1 MNVETF
7 LAGIRATESG
17 SPTGNYTLVNPRSG
31 AYGAYQM
38 LERFW
43 PDFLR
48 YAKRVGYIPA
58 STAWPPDKEAQDTV
72 FRGMVEFYS
81 QKYDGNWGLIAVA
94 WHCGHTC
101 ADAAVERFGTGATPN
116 QINTA
121 VADAKGGAHSNEIAY
136 IRKVYVKSGTE
147 FDPDAS
153 PAPGSGSASADTAP
167 AGGPR
172 RKVVGRGHSSE
183 TVVRAVQERLLAW
196 DAGALPKWGAD
207 GDYGAETEEAV
218 ERFQTAMDLTATG
231 SVDGLTL
238 ALLLGPPPAGGD
250 GN

>member
-17 SPTGNYTLVNPRSG
+17 STSGNYTLVNQRSG

-48 YAKRVGYIPA
+48 YAKKVGHVPK
-58 STAWPPDKEAQDTV
+58 STAWPPNQEAQDTV

-81 QKYDGNWGLIAVA
+81 EKYDGNWALIAVA

-101 ADAAVERFGTGATPN
+101 SDAAVERFGTGATPN

-121 VADAKGGAHSNEIAY
+121 VADAKGGAHTNEIAY
-136 IRKVYVKSGTE
+136 VRNVYVKSGTE
-147 FDPDAS
+147 FDADAS
-153 PAPGSGSASADTAP
+153 PATGSGSASADTGSAK
-167 AGGPR
+167 GPR
-172 RKVVGRGHSSE
+172 RRIPGRGHAAE
-183 TVVRAVQERLLAW
+183 VVVRGIQERLLAW
-196 DAGALPKWGAD
+196 NPDVLPKWGAD
-207 GDYGAETEEAV
+207 GDYGVETEEAIKG
-218 ERFQTAMDLTATG
+218 FQTAMGLTITG
-231 SVDGLTL
+231 SADGLTL
-238 ALLLGPPPAGGD
+238 ALLLDPPSEGG
-250 GN
+250 GVT